1 MNIRLN
7 KNHGNSVIKNKGFK
21 YKNINFK
28 WKDKDMDKFR
38 MKHNE
43 SSINKSRIE
52 GYNPVLN
59 KYLLQ
64 TEDNS
69 MKKSTFK
76 KSILIT
82 TFILV
87 ACMALFYYSKE
98 GELNMHQNLIQVL
111 YYGDSIMNMIS
122 ANIQEL
128 ATRYSGFDWELF
140 LGKVSIEL
148 NNAITLLSCQ
158 LKSLFYI
165 MLDVA
170 KICSQSLKMINE
182 FLYAQSEG
190 LVSFFNTYFQGQNF
204 SWVSYLALISFVFN
218 LVMFLIIISHRRK
231 EDSKF
236 VYLVPV
242 SAHNPNYLY
251 SLQHNNL
258 NKGGLTMG
266 NLFSENHNA
275 KQQETPFM
283 SGYSGNKGHNKDDQ
297 ENSSQFFKGI
307 LYIVIGLLGIVFT
320 YIMVTGFFVPEP
332 TPPEI
337 PRLELPAVQ
346 IIPPQTQKPKLDAKK
361 IIDEQVNP
369 ALSSFHKDNEIL
381 LKNCED
387 TLKSK
392 LGESYNGI
400 KPFLDDLTSFR
411 TKFGL
416 GWNWVKGNT
425 EQYVTQKFEKY
436 ILSEENLQ
444 EILKEVLQQYIQGL
458 EGNINRLN
466 TNIKVG
472 IMTEANKS
480 KIEISEDE
488 LHEQVDQ
495 FVKGAIASAMSQVN
509 NDTYKLLQGT
519 ILAYI
524 GSEIGTVIATKGAIL
539 ASPYA
544 LSTLS
549 KVVPSISSTI
559 LVPAMATVGVNMTS
573 STVSSALATGGG
585 AVGGATTGASI
596 GSFIPGF
603 GTIIGCV
610 AGFGIGYVIENHYD
624 NKFKENMEPQIEGIL
639 DKIREEVSRSF
650 RKYFTDFEKQTFN
663 QNFKND
669 LYSKVYKF
677 CQAQNNKI

>member
-7 KNHGNSVIKNKGFK
+7 KNYGNSVIKNKGSK

-28 WKDKDMDKFR
+28 WKDIDMDKFR

-87 ACMALFYYSKE
+87 ACMALFYYSTK
-98 GELNMHQNLIQVL
+98 GELYMQQNLMQVL
-111 YYGDSIMNMIS
+111 FYGDSIMNMIS
-122 ANIQEL
+122 SNIQEL
-128 ATRYSGFDWELF
+128 TTRYSGFDWELF
-140 LGKVSIEL
+140 LGKVSIDL
-148 NNAITLLSCQ
+148 NDAITLLSCQ

-165 MLDVA
+165 AIDVA
-170 KICSQSLKMINE
+170 KICSQSLGMIIE

-190 LVSFFNTYFQGQNF
+190 LISFFNTYFQWQNF

-236 VYLVPV
+236 VYFVPV
-242 SAHNPNYLY
+242 PAHNPNYLY
-251 SLQHNNL
+251 SLQHNNP

-283 SGYSGNKGHNKDDQ
+283 SGYSGNQGQKKDEKGN
-297 ENSSQFFKGI
+297 NSQFFKGI
-307 LYIVIGLLGIVFT
+307 LYIAIGLLGIVFT
-320 YIMVTGFFVPEP
+320 YIIVTEFFVPEP
-332 TPPEI
+332 TPNEI
-337 PRLELPAVQ
+337 PRLQLPAVQ

-369 ALSSFHKDNEIL
+369 ALTSFHRDNEIL
-381 LKNCED
+381 LKKCKD
-387 TLKSK
+387 TLESK
-392 LGESYNGI
+392 LEESYDGI
-400 KPFLDDLTSFR
+400 EPFLDDLTSFR
-411 TKFGL
+411 TKLGL

-425 EQYVTQKFEKY
+425 EQYVTNKFEEHV
-436 ILSEENLQ
+436 LSEEKLK
-444 EILKEVLQQYIQGL
+444 EILNEVVQQYIQGL

-480 KIEISEDE
+480 KIEIPEDE
-488 LHEQVDQ
+488 IHEQVDQ
-495 FVKGAIASAMSQVN
+495 FVKGTIASAISQVN

-524 GSEIGTVIATKGAIL
+524 GSEIGTVMATKGAIL
-539 ASPYA
+539 ATPYA

-559 LVPAMATVGVNMTS
+559 LVPAMATVGVNIAS
-573 STVSSALATGGG
+573 STAVSAMATGGG

-603 GTIIGCV
+603 GTIIGFV
-610 AGFGIGYVIENHYD
+610 AGLGIGYVIENHYD
-624 NKFKENMEPQIEGIL
+624 KKFKENMEPQIEGIL
-639 DKIREEVSRSF
+639 DKIKGEVSRSF
-650 RKYFTDFEKQTFN
+650 CEYFIDFEKQTFN

-677 CQAQNNKI
+677 CEAQNNKI